1 MNSRS
6 RKNFSPQ
13 PKVQNNNFLQNLPP
27 QFELNDYEERTYQAI
42 LKRQADEN
50 PFSFIRSSDTDATIF
65 RVNHIRVSTEEAK
78 KLQEF
83 LTINMVKG
91 HTDFIIDMSI
101 CEFMDSTFFGSIIM
115 MAKKIKKKGGS
126 LSVVAIPQKLKILNT
141 IQILENLLKVY
152 STIEEAISDN
162 KNNKP

>member
-6 RKNFSPQ
+6 IKSFSPQ
-13 PKVQNNNFLQNLPP
+13 PCIQNNDFFKNLPA
-27 QFELNDYEERTYQAI
+27 QFELNDYEEKTYQQI

-50 PFSFIRSSDTDATIF
+50 PFTFIRRSDTNATIF
-65 RVNHIRVSTEEAK
+65 RVNHIRVSMEEAT
-78 KLQEF
+78 KLKEF

-91 HTDFIIDMSI
+91 HSDFIIDMSI
-101 CEFMDSTFFGSIIM
+101 CEFMDSTFFGTIII

-126 LSVVAIPQKLKILNT
+126 ISVIAIPKKLRVLST
-141 IQILENLLKVY
+141 IKMLENLLKVY

-162 KNNKP
+162 KNKFT